1 MKFFI
6 TTFGCQANERDSETI
21 AGLLQK
27 MGYEQSA
34 NLPEADVL
42 IFNTCCVRE
51 KAENKVL
58 SQVGALKGLKE
69 QNPDLIIGICGCM
82 VQQEGITAKIRRRAP
97 HVDLIFGTH
106 NIHQL
111 PELIA
116 NIQKSREAQ
125 ICVLPDNT
133 DIVEGLPA
141 YRQFPFKALINI
153 TYGCNNFCTYC
164 IVPYVRGREKSRQ
177 PEKIITEIEQLVKED
192 VVEVLL
198 LGQNVN
204 AFGKN
209 LAEDCSFGELL
220 KRINE
225 ISGLKRI
232 RYLTSHPRD
241 FSTKLVKEIAQL
253 EKVCPHFHL
262 PVQSGSNG
270 ILRKMNRGYT
280 REEYLTLVQ
289 SIREIMPQ
297 ASITTDIIVGFPGE
311 TEEDFQ
317 DTLNLVEKVRFDSAF
332 TFLYSPRSGT
342 PAARLKEQIPLNIK
356 KERLQR
362 LMDLQNE
369 ISLAINQ
376 KLEGQVVELLVEG
389 ASKKD
394 PQMLE
399 GRTDTNKIV
408 LFPGSIEL
416 LGKFREVKITA
427 TQTWILK
434 GELFT
439 QE

>member
-27 MGYEQSA
+27 MGYEQSV
-34 NLPEADVL
+34 NLPNADVL
-42 IFNTCCVRE
+42 IYNTCCVRE

-82 VQQEGITAKIRRRAP
+82 VQQEGMTAKIRRRAP

-125 ICVLPDNT
+125 VCVLPDST
-133 DIVEGLPA
+133 YIVEGLPA

-177 PEKIITEIEQLVKED
+177 PEKIITEIERLVEEG

-204 AFGKN
+204 AYGKN

-220 KRINE
+220 KRVNE

-241 FSTKLVKEIAQL
+241 FNTELVKEIAKL

-280 REEYLTLVQ
+280 REEYLALVK

-317 DTLNLVEKVRFDSAF
+317 DTLNLVETVRFDSAF

-342 PAARLKEQIPLNIK
+342 PAARLKEQISLAVK
-356 KERLQR
+356 KERLQH
-362 LMDLQNE
+362 LMELQNE
-369 ISLAINQ
+369 ISLALNQ
-376 KLEGQVVELLVEG
+376 KLEGQVVEVLVEG

-394 PQMLE
+394 PNMLE
-399 GRTDTNKIV
+399 GRTGTNKIV
-408 LFPGSIEL
+408 LFPGSAEL
-416 LGKFREVKITA
+416 LGKFREVKINA
-427 TQTWILK
+427 AQTWVLK